1 MGNVT
6 KWFKEHR
13 VQIREYLMEKNVNDM
28 APNSWWIQLM
38 IVENISFESSESR
51 KLLQSRDIII
61 CEQENILNEL
71 VNTYLEFIQVEKYDL
86 ETIGNEV
93 SFFDIFIKLNNI
105 CIINRKMY

>member
-38 IVENISFESSESR
+38 IVENISFESSES
-51 KLLQSRDIII
+51 S
-61 CEQENILNEL
+61 
-71 VNTYLEFIQVEKYDL
+71 
-86 ETIGNEV
+86 
-93 SFFDIFIKLNNI
+93 
-105 CIINRKMY
+105 